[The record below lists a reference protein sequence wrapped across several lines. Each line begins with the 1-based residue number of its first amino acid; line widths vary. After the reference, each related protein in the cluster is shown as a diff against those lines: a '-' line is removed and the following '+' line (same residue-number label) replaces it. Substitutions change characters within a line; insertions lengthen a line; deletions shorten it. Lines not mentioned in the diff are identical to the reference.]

1 MKKTLYL
8 CTTILVSLSLVGC
21 SNTSDKTNS
30 LKSST
35 SKEQQKDTEISIQLK
50 ENDIQK
56 IKLTRTNN
64 NTLTKTETYNEA
76 MIKAITTAIQNGTPK
91 KIALDQKTKDSI
103 HSNMAVTFKD
113 SSTETFFVWIDDK
126 SQITIAESADQNYVQ
141 GLIINTENSK
151 LVTDFFKK

>member
-8 CTTILVSLSLVGC
+8 CATIIVSLSLVGC

-35 SKEQQKDTEISIQLK
+35 SKEQQKDKESSIQLK
-50 ENDIQK
+50 ENDIQE

-91 KIALDQKTKDSI
+91 KITLDQKTKDSI
-103 HSNMAVTFKD
+103 HSNMTVTFKD
-113 SSTETFFVWIDDK
+113 NSTETFFVWIDDK
-126 SQITIAESADQNYVQ
+126 SQITIAESTDQNYVQ

-151 LVTDFFKK
+151 IVTNFFKK

>member
-8 CTTILVSLSLVGC
+8 CATIIVSLSLIGC
-21 SNTSDKTNS
+21 SSTSDKTNS

-35 SKEQQKDTEISIQLK
+35 SKEEQKDKENSIQLK
-50 ENDIQK
+50 ENDIQE

-64 NTLTKTETYNEA
+64 NKLTKTETYNED

-91 KIALDQKTKDSI
+91 KITLDQKTKDSI
-103 HSNMAVTFKD
+103 HSNMTVTFKD

-126 SQITIAESADQNYVQ
+126 SQITIAESTDQNYVQ
-141 GLIINTENSK
+141 GLMINTENSK
-151 LVTDFFKK
+151 IAPNFFKK

>member
-8 CTTILVSLSLVGC
+8 CTTIIVSLSLVGC

-35 SKEQQKDTEISIQLK
+35 SKEQQQDKESSIQLK
-50 ENDIQK
+50 ENDIQE

-91 KIALDQKTKDSI
+91 KITLDQKTKDSI
-103 HSNMAVTFKD
+103 HSNMTVTFKD

-126 SQITIAESADQNYVQ
+126 SQITIAESTDQNYVQ
-141 GLIINTENSK
+141 GFIINTENSK
-151 LVTDFFKK
+151 IVTNFLKK

>member
-8 CTTILVSLSLVGC
+8 CATIIVSLSLIGC
-21 SNTSDKTNS
+21 SSTSDKTNS

-35 SKEQQKDTEISIQLK
+35 SKEQQKDKENSIQLK
-50 ENDIQK
+50 ENDIQE

-64 NTLTKTETYNEA
+64 NKLTKTETYNED

-91 KIALDQKTKDSI
+91 KITLDQKTKDSI
-103 HSNMAVTFKD
+103 HSNMTVTFKD

-126 SQITIAESADQNYVQ
+126 SQITIAESTDQNYVQ

-151 LVTDFFKK
+151 IVPDFFKK